1 MIKNFAII
9 GIAGYIAPKHLKAI
23 KDINA
28 NLLASLDPFDSV
40 GIIDSF
46 FPESHY
52 FKDSSEFE
60 NYILNSNQLHKSK
73 IDFISICTPNHLHE
87 SHIKIAL
94 RLEADSICEKP
105 LVLDPFQLD
114 ILQKIENYSN
124 NRIWTILQL
133 RVHPSLLDLKRKV
146 NLKLSKK
153 NYKIRLTYITSRGN
167 WYYKSW
173 KGDIEKSGGITT
185 NIGIHFFDMLL
196 WIFGK
201 EVYSELHFKTEN
213 RIGGFL
219 ELENANVEWYLS
231 LEPSDIP
238 FNEGLLQRTFRSISV
253 DKEEFEFSG
262 GFTELHSNVYKKTV
276 EGNGFGIDDARPAIE
291 LTHKIRNLKTKKTP
305 KGTIHPLVKKFL

>member
-87 SHIKIAL
+87 SHIKMSL

-114 ILQKIENYSN
+114 ILQKIENDSN

-276 EGNGFGIDDARPAIE
+276 EGNGFSIDDARPAIE